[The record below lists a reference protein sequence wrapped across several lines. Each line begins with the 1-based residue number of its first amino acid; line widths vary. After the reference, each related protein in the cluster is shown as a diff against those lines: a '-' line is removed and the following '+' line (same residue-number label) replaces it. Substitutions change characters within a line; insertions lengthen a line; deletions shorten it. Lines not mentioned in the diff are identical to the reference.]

1 MELHAKVTI
10 FGEGCH
16 GHLAKNLYKKFN
28 LRENCD
34 PQTYAIGLKE
44 VTLIVLSS
52 FILFARIKKALY
64 KYQFTITTIFI
75 GRRDLQKTTSEL
87 QNTKCKFTAFKVMFG
102 LDYHS
107 PLLIQCIQLEIDRV
121 PVVRFPW

>member
-44 VTLIVLSS
+44 VTLLVLSS
-52 FILFARIKKALY
+52 FNINNIWFGYFLKL
-64 KYQFTITTIFI
+64 
-75 GRRDLQKTTSEL
+75 LQTGNAC
-87 QNTKCKFTAFKVMFG
+87 NTVNTCVK
-102 LDYHS
+102 
-107 PLLIQCIQLEIDRV
+107 LIANR
-121 PVVRFPW
+121 

>member
-16 GHLAKNLYKKFN
+16 GHLAKSLYKKFD

-44 VTLIVLSS
+44 VSL
-52 FILFARIKKALY
+52 
-64 KYQFTITTIFI
+64 
-75 GRRDLQKTTSEL
+75 DLWL
-87 QNTKCKFTAFKVMFG
+87 N
-102 LDYHS
+102 
-107 PLLIQCIQLEIDRV
+107 LLISFYFHLLFFSLSV
-121 PVVRFPW
+121 MSV

>member
-16 GHLAKNLYKKFN
+16 GHLAKNLYKKFS

-44 VTLIVLSS
+44 VTLSPK
-52 FILFARIKKALY
+52 F
-64 KYQFTITTIFI
+64 KYIM
-75 GRRDLQKTTSEL
+75 LQI
-87 QNTKCKFTAFKVMFG
+87 
-102 LDYHS
+102 H
-107 PLLIQCIQLEIDRV
+107 CIQSNVWLVLPFAIT
-121 PVVRFPW
+121 FMCS

>member
-44 VTLIVLSS
+44 VTLIISSS
-52 FILFARIKKALY
+52 FISFAQIKKKRIYIPFWLGNN
-64 KYQFTITTIFI
+64 FGWVTILV
-75 GRRDLQKTTSEL
+75 G
-87 QNTKCKFTAFKVMFG
+87 
-102 LDYHS
+102 
-107 PLLIQCIQLEIDRV
+107 
-121 PVVRFPW
+121 

>member
-52 FILFARIKKALY
+52 FNILFGV
-64 KYQFTITTIFI
+64 F
-75 GRRDLQKTTSEL
+75 
-87 QNTKCKFTAFKVMFG
+87 V
-102 LDYHS
+102 
-107 PLLIQCIQLEIDRV
+107 
-121 PVVRFPW
+121 